1 MGWDEVGSTV
11 CPVAKSLSVVGD
23 RWTLLIMRELSMGN
37 RRFDDIQAQLGAS
50 SYLLSTRLKRLE
62 KDGVIERRLYN
73 EKPERYEYHA
83 TAKGKALDPILLML
97 RAWGMT
103 YCGHKPGD
111 EPAVKLTYKA
121 TGEVVDENWKIPTHE
136 WPFSLDSLE
145 GEMGK
150 AFAQEREEKR
160 RMFRKSKKA
169 DVI

>member
-103 YCGHKPGD
+103 YCGHQPGD

-121 TGEVVDENWKIPTHE
+121 TGEVVDENWQIPTRE
-136 WPFSLDSLE
+136 WPFSFDALE
-145 GEMGK
+145 GEVGE
-150 AFAQEREEKR
+150 AFAKEREEKR
-160 RMFRKSKKA
+160 RLFRKSKKTEMS
-169 DVI
+169 